1 MCFASAEARRLDGE
15 IEALE
20 SALNER
26 GEADGTGERAR
37 GNVRR
42 AINAVLKQL
51 DKRGAAEQAFAAHLR
66 SQVSTGYECLYSQPE
81 GRIWA

>member
-1 MCFASAEARRLDGE
+1 VCFASAEARRLDGE

-42 AINAVLKQL
+42 ALAVVVGKLLK
-51 DKRGAAEQAFAAHLR
+51 GGEQQRAFAGHLR
-66 SQVSTGYECLYSQPE
+66 SHLSTEYECQYTQPA